1 MANTITKIQSY
12 LTRMLDEIYKK
23 NAISSVLD
31 NENTRAIEGVTSQ
44 VLIPKMSF
52 SGGLADYSKDNG
64 ATGRTMTLGFET
76 FNLTKD
82 RGAQLTLDAVENID
96 SAGILLAQME
106 SEFIRTKVAPETD
119 AYRFGVYH
127 GKAAT
132 KVTGTLTASTTEDAL
147 LTAIAALE
155 DKEVPVENL
164 ILFMNPQIYKIL
176 KEEVQTRRLVEG
188 TTVQNNIATYDG
200 IPVYRVP
207 TSRFNTTVTLGTDG
221 FTASGQNINFLLLD
235 RRAPMQVIRHQS
247 NRLFSPEENQKTD
260 GWLWRFRYFHD
271 ATVPDNKC
279 DGAYSHSV
287 AASDGP

>member
-119 AYRFGVYH
+119 AYRFSVYH
-127 GKAAT
+127 GKATT
-132 KVTGTLTASTTEDAL
+132 KATGTLTANDTEDAL
-147 LTAIAALE
+147 LTAIATLE
-155 DKEVPVENL
+155 DKEVPVDNL

-221 FTASGQNINFLLLD
+221 FTAGGQNINFLLLD

-279 DGAYSHSV
+279 DGVYSHAV
-287 AASDGP
+287 AAGGGG

>member
-132 KVTGTLTASTTEDAL
+132 KVTGTLTATDTEDAL

-271 ATVPDNKC
+271 ATVPENKC
-279 DGAYSHSV
+279 DGVYSHAV
-287 AASDGP
+287 AAGD

>member
-1 MANTITKIQSY
+1 M
-12 LTRMLDEIYKK
+12 
-23 NAISSVLD
+23 
-31 NENTRAIEGVTSQ
+31 
-44 VLIPKMSF
+44 
-52 SGGLADYSKDNG
+52 
-64 ATGRTMTLGFET
+64 
-76 FNLTKD
+76 
-82 RGAQLTLDAVENID
+82 ENID

-200 IPVYRVP
+200 I
-207 TSRFNTTVTLGTDG
+207 L
-221 FTASGQNINFLLLD
+221 FTAFRLPASTQRSRARNGRLHS
-235 RRAPMQVIRHQS
+235 RRAEYQLPASRQARADAGHQHQS

-279 DGAYSHSV
+279 DGVYSHAV
-287 AASDGP
+287 AAGGVGG

>member
-12 LTRMLDEIYKK
+12 LTNLLDEIYKK
-23 NAISSVLD
+23 NSISSVLD

-52 SGGLADYSKDNG
+52 SGGLADYNKDSG
-64 ATGRTMTLGFET
+64 ATKRTMTLGFET
-76 FNLTKD
+76 FTLTKD
-82 RGAQLTLDAVENID
+82 RGATLTLDAVENID

-188 TTVQNNIATYDG
+188 TTVQNNVAVYDG

-221 FTASGQNINFLLLD
+221 FTASGQNINFLLMD
-235 RRAPMQVIRHQS
+235 KRAPMQVIRHRSNKLFAPDVNQS
-247 NRLFSPEENQKTD
+247 TD

-271 ATVPDNKC
+271 ATVPENKC
-279 DGAYSHSV
+279 DGVYSHAV
-287 AASDGP
+287 AAGGD

>member
-127 GKAAT
+127 SKAAN
-132 KVTGTLTASTTEDAL
+132 KAEGTLTASDTEDAL
-147 LTAIAALE
+147 LTAIATLE
-155 DKEVPVENL
+155 DKEVPVDNL

-188 TTVQNNIATYDG
+188 TTVQNNIATYEG

-279 DGAYSHSV
+279 DGVYSHAV
-287 AASDGP
+287 AGA